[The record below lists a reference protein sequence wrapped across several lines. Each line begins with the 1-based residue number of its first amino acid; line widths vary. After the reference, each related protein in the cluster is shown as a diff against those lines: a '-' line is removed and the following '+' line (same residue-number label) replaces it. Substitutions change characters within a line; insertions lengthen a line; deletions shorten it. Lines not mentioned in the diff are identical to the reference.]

1 MRAVDGVDL
10 TLGKGEIVA
19 LVGESG
25 SGKTTTGRALVRLAP
40 ITGGQVLLEG
50 RDVTSI
56 GGSALRDYRRRVQII
71 FQDPYESLDP
81 RRSIGDQVAEPLAV
95 HSIGTAAER
104 AERVDQALDDAGLR
118 PPARYRDRFPHELS
132 GGQRQRVA
140 IACAMALGPDVLVAD
155 EPVSMLDVSLRSG
168 ILRVMLDLRE
178 RRGIGILFITHDLS
192 LAWLIADRIA
202 VMYLG
207 RVMEIGPADELVRD
221 PRHPY
226 TRALLSVM
234 PSPDPAHRRQRQ
246 ILRGETPDASR
257 VPPGCRFHTR
267 CPLAFDRCR
276 VEEPP
281 SRRGRAWSCRG
292 LLPGR
297 PASTAGRLTSLPDL
311 APRRCRDP
319 GTDICACGA
328 TSDAHAGCH
337 VTVDHAADGRPT
349 RRNEDRLMRS
359 IHRAVTLTA
368 TLVLLTGGGA
378 AAASPSPVA
387 SASGDPAGRPDLGPR
402 ARTST
407 PTAGTPGT
415 DSPATIRF
423 DAEVSGSTGCNDFH
437 GPWSFDGT
445 HLAIGPLTYTSPGLH
460 RHQCGP
466 GHGRSGRR
474 SARSR
479 GTRSPTAP
487 MLELLDASATSG
499 WATGP

>member
-1 MRAVDGVDL
+1 VIELRDLRVHFPLRRSLTAWLRREPVGHVRAVDGVDL

-40 ITGGQVLLEG
+40 ISGGQVLLEG
-50 RDVTSI
+50 TDVTSI
-56 GGSALRDYRRRVQII
+56 HGRALRDYRRRVQII

-81 RRSIGDQVAEPLAV
+81 RRTIGDQVAEPLVV
-95 HSIGTAAER
+95 HSIGTDTER

-267 CPLAFDRCR
+267 CPVAFDRCR
-276 VEEPP
+276 TEEPP
-281 SRRGRAWSCRG
+281 S
-292 LLPGR
+292 
-297 PASTAGRLTSLPDL
+297 
-311 APRRCRDP
+311 
-319 GTDICACGA
+319 
-328 TSDAHAGCH
+328 
-337 VTVDHAADGRPT
+337 V
-349 RRNEDRLMRS
+349 E
-359 IHRAVTLTA
+359 
-368 TLVLLTGGGA
+368 
-378 AAASPSPVA
+378 VA
-387 SASGDPAGRPDLGPR
+387 
-402 ARTST
+402 
-407 PTAGTPGT
+407 
-415 DSPATIRF
+415 
-423 DAEVSGSTGCNDFH
+423 
-437 GPWSFDGT
+437 
-445 HLAIGPLTYTSPGLH
+445 
-460 RHQCGP
+460 P
-466 GHGRSGRR
+466 GHV
-474 SARSR
+474 
-479 GTRSPTAP
+479 
-487 MLELLDASATSG
+487 ATCFL
-499 WATGP
+499 ADQPPPPVV